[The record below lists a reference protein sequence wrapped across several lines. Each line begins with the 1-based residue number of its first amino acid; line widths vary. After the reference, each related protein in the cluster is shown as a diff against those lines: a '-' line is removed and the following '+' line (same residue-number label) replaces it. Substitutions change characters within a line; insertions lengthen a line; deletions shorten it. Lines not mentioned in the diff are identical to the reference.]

1 MSDPAP
7 RPSRLSARALI
18 DLVLDADSWASW
30 DVPPVRGELDPAYA
44 AELTAAEEKSGV
56 DESVLTG
63 EGLMRGRR
71 VAVLVGEFGFLA
83 GSIGRAAADR
93 LVASIERATAE
104 GLPLLAAPVSGGT
117 RMQEGTPAFLQMVK
131 ITGAVM
137 AHKAENL
144 PYLTYLRHPTTGG
157 VFASWGSLGH
167 VTLAEPGALVG
178 FLGPRVFEAIYG
190 EEFPPG
196 VQLSDNLAHLGV
208 IDAVCS
214 PAEARATFDRLLRVM
229 MARRERGLTPE
240 AHAVAPALPAHGPLP
255 DSPAWESILHTR
267 RPDRPGLRDLLAV
280 AARDVT
286 MLNGTGDGESHP
298 GSVLAL
304 ARFGEA
310 PCVVIGQDREGQDT
324 PLGPAALREVR
335 RGIRLAREL
344 RLPLVSVID
353 TTGGALS
360 KEAEERGIASEI
372 ARTLSEL
379 LTLPTPTVSLL
390 MGQGTGGIALALNP
404 ADRVLASQHAWL
416 APLPPEGASAIMHR
430 TPEHAPA
437 MAAAQGVRAAELL
450 AHGIVDQIVPE
461 PEDPARDRDAF
472 CLGLGEALRA
482 ALLTVM
488 AIPRR
493 ERRVQRA
500 ARYRGL
506 GSS

>member
-1 MSDPAP
+1 MKAGLHPVETRPA
-7 RPSRLSARALI
+7 RQWR
-18 DLVLDADSWASW
+18 
-30 DVPPVRGELDPAYA
+30 RGVAGD
-44 AELTAAEEKSGV
+44 TA
-56 DESVLTG
+56 
-63 EGLMRGRR
+63 
-71 VAVLVGEFGFLA
+71 
-83 GSIGRAAADR
+83 
-93 LVASIERATAE
+93 IERPLADETPV
-104 GLPLLAAPVSGGT
+104 GLLYDGCPYVVLMA
-117 RMQEGTPAFLQMVK
+117 TPAEV
-131 ITGAVM
+131 
-137 AHKAENL
+137 ED
-144 PYLTYLRHPTTGG
+144 
-157 VFASWGSLGH
+157 
-167 VTLAEPGALVG
+167 LAVG
-178 FLGPRVFEAIYG
+178 FLFTEGIIQRRAQVVGVACEATHVVVDLA
-190 EEFPPG
+190 PG

-214 PAEARATFDRLLRVM
+214 PPEARATFDRLLRVM
-229 MARRERGLTPE
+229 MARRERGLTSE
-240 AHAVAPALPAHGPLP
+240 AHAVAPALPDPAPLP
-255 DSPAWESILHTR
+255 DTPAWESILHTR
-267 RPDRPGLRDLLAV
+267 RPDRPGLRDLLEV

-430 TPEHAPA
+430 TPDHAPA

-450 AHGIVDQIVPE
+450 ANGIVDHIVPE
-461 PEDPARDRDAF
+461 PDDPARDRDVF
-472 CLGLGEALRA
+472 CLGLGQALRA

-493 ERRVQRA
+493 ERRAQRA

-506 GSS
+506 GLS

>member
-1 MSDPAP
+1 MTRLPVDDLLSIVLDSPTPWELPARDPSCAAAY
-7 RPSRLSARALI
+7 RPS
-18 DLVLDADSWASW
+18 LDAARSKTG
-30 DVPPVRGELDPAYA
+30 R
-44 AELTAAEEKSGV
+44 
-56 DESVLTG
+56 DESVLAG
-63 EGLMRGRR
+63 EALLGGRR
-71 VAVLVGEFGFLA
+71 VAYVAGDPAFLG
-83 GSIGRAAADR
+83 GSIGIAAGER
-93 LVASIERATAE
+93 LTAAFERATRAK
-104 GLPLLAAPVSGGT
+104 LPMIAFPVGGGT

-214 PAEARATFDRLLRVM
+214 PPEARATFDRLLRVM
-229 MARRERGLTPE
+229 MARRERGLTSE
-240 AHAVAPALPAHGPLP
+240 AHAVAPALPDPAPLP
-255 DSPAWESILHTR
+255 DTPAWESILHTR
-267 RPDRPGLRDLLAV
+267 RPDRPGLRDLLEV

-430 TPEHAPA
+430 TPDHAPA

-450 AHGIVDQIVPE
+450 ANGIVDHIVPE
-461 PEDPARDRDAF
+461 PDDPARDRDVF
-472 CLGLGEALRA
+472 CLGLGQALRA

-493 ERRVQRA
+493 ERRAQRA

-506 GSS
+506 GLS